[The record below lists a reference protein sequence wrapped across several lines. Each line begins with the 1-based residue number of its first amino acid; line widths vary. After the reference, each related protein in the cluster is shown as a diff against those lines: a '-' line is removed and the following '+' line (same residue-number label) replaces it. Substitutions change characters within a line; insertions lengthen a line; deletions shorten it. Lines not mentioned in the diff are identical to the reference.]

1 MRIIKSH
8 KQYKVP
14 SIDLLT
20 LLWDSEYSTSTNQA
34 ILHVNAADPTST
46 ISKAQLRQY
55 AEEVAYG
62 LRHKYGIGASGPYK
76 DVVTVLSSG
85 QAFSPAIFHGT
96 IIAGGVSSYASHSA
110 SPTELAR
117 QIKTGLSNLVIVSE
131 DLKHVAVEAAKL
143 SGLPAENVLVF
154 SQTAPWTLK
163 SASGSIVLRSG
174 TDDAAV
180 CVPFLLL
187 RAWLTCNSHGYLSEE
202 SQIAKS
208 WKRA

>member
-1 MRIIKSH
+1 MRIIKSD

-20 LLWDSEYSTSTNQA
+20 FLWDSEYSTSTNQA

-55 AEEVAYG
+55 AEEVAFG

-85 QAFSPAIFHGT
+85 QAFSPAIFYGI

-131 DLKHVAVEAAKL
+131 DLKHVAIEAAKL
-143 SGLPAENVLVF
+143 SGLPAESVLVF
-154 SQTAPWTLK
+154 GQTAPWTVK
-163 SASGSIVLRSG
+163 STSGSITLRSG

-180 CVPFLLL
+180 CVPLYLAGVML
-187 RAWLTCNSHGYLSEE
+187 MCNSHGCPSGE

-208 WKRA
+208 